1 MTITRKRLS
10 VLLACCLLL
19 CCVTQAQAAA
29 PTFSDPVAAADHIR
43 AAMVNRQTNVSFFYV
58 APIARVG
65 EVTAANLTA
74 YYTGQLKQI
83 QDNIF
88 AHTGRGNE
96 GDYLRTHLVASPT
109 GVIGNGDGYFSDDET
124 SLIYPGAYTA
134 SFYTT
139 AAQEQRVTDE
149 LAVVMRQL
157 NLSGKSDYE
166 KVRAI
171 NDFICGRVTY
181 DKAHQH
187 DSSYL
192 LKYSAYAAL
201 INGTAVCQ
209 GFASLFY
216 RMALEAGVENR
227 IISGEANNGAVTGDH
242 AWNIVRVDGVY
253 YCLDVTWN
261 AESHSDRYFLVG
273 KDGFR
278 DHVPFDEFNTPAF
291 NAAHPLSETAC
302 RPGAPASQFR
312 AGDVDGDGSITSG
325 DARLALRAS
334 VRLENYPSGSERFRA
349 ADIDGNGLI
358 EASDAR
364 TILRISVRLEPMP

>member
-1 MTITRKRLS
+1 MEKTKKLLS
-10 VLLACCLLL
+10 ALLAFYLLL

-29 PTFSDPVAAADHIR
+29 PTFSDPATAANYIR
-43 AAMVNRQTNVSFFYV
+43 AAMVNRQTDVPFYYR

-65 EVTAANLTA
+65 AVTAANLTA

-88 AHTGRGNE
+88 AHTGRSNE
-96 GDYLRTHLVASPT
+96 GDYLRAHLVASPI
-109 GVIGNGDGYFSDDET
+109 GVIGNGDGYYSDDET
-124 SLIYPGAYTA
+124 ALIYPGAFTA

-149 LAVVMRQL
+149 IAAVMRQL
-157 NLSGKSDYE
+157 NLNGKSDYE

-181 DKAHQH
+181 DKAHQY

-227 IISGEANNGAVTGDH
+227 IVSGQANNGSITGDH
-242 AWNIVRVDGVY
+242 AWNIVRLGGVY

-261 AESHSDRYFLVG
+261 AESRSDRYFLVG
-273 KDGFR
+273 TDGFR
-278 DHVPFDEFNTPAF
+278 DHVPFDEFNTPSF
-291 NAAHPLSETAC
+291 HAAHPLSPTAYRQSLPAD
-302 RPGAPASQFR
+302 RPR
-312 AGDVDGDGSITSG
+312 IGDVDGDGTITSG

-334 VRLENYPSGSERFRA
+334 VRLENYPSGTQRFRA